1 MGRRSDHSRDEI
13 RDMAI
18 SAASKIVEK
27 EGFQSLTARKVA
39 SEIGYTVGTLYHV
52 FRNFDDLVIHVNAR
66 TIDEIAALIEQKTR
80 TRRDPEARIRVMAEY
95 YVQFATNHPD
105 RWRLVFEHEAPPG
118 LPTPVQMKERRDVL
132 FEMVAD
138 NLRKLAP
145 ELTYWIDGNP
155 VTGEVL
161 KKEEAR
167 NLYQQ
172 EKAAGRETA
181 LAEKDEYR
189 TFDIS
194 VYPVRAN
201 SDVRVRLVYVQS
213 ASVDTGFP
221 SIQYVNS
228 ATAACEGT
236 GKL

>member
-27 EGFQSLTARKVA
+27 QGFQSLTARKVA

-80 TRRDPEARIRVMAEY
+80 TKRNPEARIRLMAEY

-105 RWRLVFEHEAPPG
+105 RWRLVFEHEGPPG
-118 LPTPVQMKERRDVL
+118 LPTPVQMKERRDVM

-138 NLRKLAP
+138 NLRELAP
-145 ELTYWIDGNP
+145 ERVPN
-155 VTGEVL
+155 EV
-161 KKEEAR
+161 AHT
-167 NLYQQ
+167 
-172 EKAAGRETA
+172 ATA
-181 LAEKDEYR
+181 LWSGIHGICILA
-189 TFDIS
+189 
-194 VYPVRAN
+194 
-201 SDVRVRLVYVQS
+201 L
-213 ASVDTGFP
+213 
-221 SIQYVNS
+221 
-228 ATAACEGT
+228 T
-236 GKL
+236 GKLYLGGAFSMVKLIDTLIDSVLAEFCKA

>member
-18 SAASKIVEK
+18 SAAAKLVEK

-66 TIDEIAALIEQKTR
+66 TIDEIAALIEQQTR
-80 TRRDPEARIRVMAEY
+80 KKRDPEARIRVMAEY

-118 LPTPVQMKERRDVL
+118 LPTPAQMKERRDVM

-145 ELTYWIDGNP
+145 ERVPN
-155 VTGEVL
+155 EV
-161 KKEEAR
+161 AHT
-167 NLYQQ
+167 
-172 EKAAGRETA
+172 ATA
-181 LAEKDEYR
+181 LWSGIHGICILA
-189 TFDIS
+189 
-194 VYPVRAN
+194 
-201 SDVRVRLVYVQS
+201 L
-213 ASVDTGFP
+213 
-221 SIQYVNS
+221 
-228 ATAACEGT
+228 T
-236 GKL
+236 GKLYLGGAFSMVKLIDTLIDSVIGEFQKQ